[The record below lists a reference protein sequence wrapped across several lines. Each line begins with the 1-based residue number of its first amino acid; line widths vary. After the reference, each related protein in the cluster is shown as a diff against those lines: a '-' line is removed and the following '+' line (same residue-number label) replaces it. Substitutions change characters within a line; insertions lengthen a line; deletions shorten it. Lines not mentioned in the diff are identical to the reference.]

1 MRPLGSNVNGI
12 DSPVNAFV
20 NDRLVNNAAIMP
32 AFGPNNTRNLNL
44 YVHALD
50 QSGRVEVLS
59 APKVVATSGQTAT
72 IRMVRMEF
80 YPESWTEPEL
90 VVAETSIQYT
100 PSYPEL
106 GEATNIGINLEVT
119 PTVSPNNY
127 TISLQ
132 MNPSVIERTGWT
144 DYSYDIFLGGRTGM
158 VTALQIM
165 PEISRR
171 DITTTVR
178 VYDGEML
185 VLGGMLRDQIS
196 AVDDRIPLLGDIPLL
211 GRLARTKN
219 DQSEKINLMIF
230 VTARLVNPDGLP
242 VRVWDDTK
250 GLPDFRRL

>member
-1 MRPLGSNVNGI
+1 
-12 DSPVNAFV
+12 
-20 NDRLVNNAAIMP
+20 
-32 AFGPNNTRNLNL
+32 L
-44 YVHALD
+44 YVHALN
-50 QSGRVEVLS
+50 QSGRAEVLS
-59 APKVVATSGQTAT
+59 APKVVATSGQTAN
-72 IRMVRMEF
+72 IRMVRMEY
-80 YPESWTEPEL
+80 YPESWTDPDITVTESL
-90 VVAETSIQYT
+90 LQFT

-106 GEATNIGINLEVT
+106 GEATNVGINLEVT

-132 MNPSVIERTGWT
+132 LNPSVIERTGWT
-144 DYSYDIFLGGRTGM
+144 DYSYIMDLGVRTGQ
-158 VTALQIM
+158 VRALQIM

-185 VLGGMLRDQIS
+185 VLGGMLRDEIS
-196 AVDDRIPLLGDIPLL
+196 AVDDRIPLLSDIPLL

-219 DQSEKINLMIF
+219 ESSEKINLMIF